1 MANIQSLGYSYVDAA
16 DARDKM
22 TDKINE
28 LILAVNTLK
37 EQVKE
42 LQERSE

>member
-1 MANIQSLGYSYVDAA
+1 MAKIQSLGYSHLGDGELI
-16 DARDKM
+16 
-22 TDKINE
+22 DKINE